1 MLLVIVV
8 QKALKLELQALARG
22 GQEGGSSPVL
32 LPAGFWLPPALP
44 PAPFMG
50 RAQNPEPGLEIIT
63 VLYRLKKAVCGDQ
76 RFSFSRHTSQ
86 KGTRCY

>member
-32 LPAGFWLPPALP
+32 LPAGFWLPPALA
-44 PAPFMG
+44 PAPSREG
-50 RAQNPEPGLEIIT
+50 SEPRASLGNKHSSVQTKESCVWG
-63 VLYRLKKAVCGDQ
+63 
-76 RFSFSRHTSQ
+76 
-86 KGTRCY
+86 